1 MTPDS
6 SAPFILYHYGMS
18 PYAQKIR
25 AMLGYAG
32 VDWQSVTTAGA
43 PPRPELAALAG
54 GYRKIPVAQIGADV
68 FCDSRTIA
76 REIAALADKP
86 ALSPDNVSESGQ
98 QWIDRAEGR
107 LFFACVIA
115 SVGLKFTVGA
125 LRTVSLSGLKAIMVD
140 RREMAK
146 TSTIQAPDKK
156 EAKAMALEHL
166 AQVEAQL
173 SGEYL
178 LGAEPKL
185 ADFAVYHPLWMLHIK
200 GGKRFVRRFP
210 KTVAWIE
217 RLTALSAGNS
227 QEITADQALATAKQH
242 QPRAIDEADKQHE
255 LIGKKV
261 RVGPNDYAQDATEGE
276 LVGSTDATWIV
287 ARQHPQTG
295 LVHVHFPKQG
305 FDLAGC

>member
-1 MTPDS
+1 MTS
-6 SAPFILYHYGMS
+6 NSAPFILYHYGMS

-32 VDWQSVTTAGA
+32 VDWQSVTTEGA

-76 REIAALADKP
+76 REIAALSGKS
-86 ALSPDNVSESGQ
+86 ALSPDNVSDAGQ
-98 QWIDRAEGR
+98 QWIDQAEGR

-115 SVGLKFTVGA
+115 SMGLKFTIGA
-125 LRTVSLSGLKAIMVD
+125 LRSVSLGGLKAIMVD

-146 TSTIQAPDKK
+146 TSTIQAPGKN
-156 EAKAMALEHL
+156 EAKAMAMEHI

-173 SGEYL
+173 GRDYL
-178 LGAEPKL
+178 LGAEPEL
-185 ADFAVYHPLWMLHIK
+185 ADFAVYHPLWMVHVK
-200 GGKRFVRRFP
+200 GGKRFIRRFP

-217 RLTALSAGNS
+217 RMTAFAAGNPR
-227 QEITADQALATAKQH
+227 EISADQALDTAKQH
-242 QPRAIDEADKQHE
+242 QPRVIDEADKQHE
-255 LIGKKV
+255 LIGKTV

-305 FDLAGC
+305 FDLVAL